1 MFGVLL
7 RLRTAI
13 EGKLEREAGAD
24 HINHIIAKIEDGDFK
39 NSGRKRDLKKKD
51 LFPAF

>member
-24 HINHIIAKIEDGDFK
+24 HIDHIIAKIEDGDFK
-39 NSGRKRDLKKKD
+39 NSGGERDLKKKD
-51 LFPAF
+51 LSPAF